1 MLTNTHHSIPFALA
15 KKPEYMKINIP
26 NSDDIC
32 IYLEINCNPNRSM
45 YIQPTKKVELKT
57 HMFSEMQEE
66 EYKIPTFHFDFFSTT
81 KNPLTTSIK
90 RGIIHF

>member
-57 HMFSEMQEE
+57 HMFSEMHNLGRRIQNT
-66 EYKIPTFHFDFFSTT
+66 YIPFRFFFNDKESSD
-81 KNPLTTSIK
+81 NE
-90 RGIIHF
+90 H